1 MYVVLDPVGKM
12 GYFKWHW
19 PENLHD
25 DVVSTAEV
33 VSQPLTLCDTMS
45 DSTNQ
50 FEACYSELN
59 EAAKFLSPLQPASKK
74 SKAGGLKSLIWE
86 VISDSEDDL
95 PMNPTPTSTCNP
107 SQPWRVEFMSYME
120 TVEVALPT
128 GMTSIQWWGVHTTV
142 TYSENPH

>member
-1 MYVVLDPVGKM
+1 M
-12 GYFKWHW
+12 GYFKQHW

-25 DVVSTAEV
+25 DMVSTAEEV

-50 FEACYSELN
+50 FEACYSKLN
-59 EAAKFLSPLQPASKK
+59 EAAKLLLPSQPASKK
-74 SKAGGLKSLIWE
+74 SKAGGLNSLIWE
-86 VISDSEDDL
+86 VISDSEDDS
-95 PMNPTPTSTCNP
+95 PMNPTSTSTSTCNP

-120 TVEVALPT
+120 TVETALPA